1 MKRIWIGIGL
11 LVFLLVAGIWVAEV
25 MEDSH
30 KPGAEDLRRASQLAL
45 EEDWPMAEALSKR
58 ARNKW
63 EKKWRVTASTAD
75 HEPMDEIDGLFAELK
90 VYARAKDEVA
100 YSGTCA
106 HLAELLE
113 AMAQAHVFNWWN
125 LL

>member
-11 LVFLLVAGIWVAEV
+11 LAALLLAGIWVADA

-30 KPGAEDLRRASQLAL
+30 EPGAADLRRASQLAL
-45 EEDWPMAEALSKR
+45 EEDWATAEALTKR
-58 ARNKW
+58 ARDTW
-63 EKKWRVTASTAD
+63 EKRWRVTASFAD
-75 HEPMDEIDGLFAELK
+75 HEPMDEIDGMFAELK
-90 VYARAKDEVA
+90 VYASAKDEIA

-106 HLAELLE
+106 HLAELMD
-113 AMAQAHVFNWWN
+113 AMGKAHSFNWWN

>member
-11 LVFLLVAGIWVAEV
+11 LAALLVAGIWVAES

-30 KPGAEDLRRASQLAL
+30 LPGAQDLRRASELVL
-45 EEDWPMAEALSKR
+45 EEDWSKAEALTKR
-58 ARNKW
+58 ARDKW
-63 EKKWRVTASTAD
+63 EKKWRMTASVAD
-75 HEPMDEIDGLFAELK
+75 HEPMDQIDGMFAELK
-90 VYARAKDEVA
+90 VYAKVKDEVA

-106 HLAELLE
+106 HLAELME
-113 AMAQAHVFNWWN
+113 ALGHAHSFNWWN

>member
-1 MKRIWIGIGL
+1 MKRIWIGIVLLAALLAAGL
-11 LVFLLVAGIWVAEV
+11 WVAEA

-30 KPGAEDLRRASQLAL
+30 IPGAKDLHRASELAL
-45 EEDWPMAEALSKR
+45 EEDWPRAEALTKR
-58 ARNKW
+58 ARDNW
-63 EKKWRVTASTAD
+63 EKKWRVTASFAD

-90 VYARAKDEVA
+90 VYAKAKDEIA

-106 HLAELLE
+106 HLAELME
-113 AMAQAHVFNWWN
+113 AMGEAHAFNWWN

>member
-11 LVFLLVAGIWVAEV
+11 LAALLIGGLWVADA

-30 KPGAEDLRRASQLAL
+30 LPGAKDLRRASELAL
-45 EEDWPMAEALSKR
+45 EEDWLRAEALTGR
-58 ARNKW
+58 AREKW
-63 EKKWRVTASTAD
+63 ERKWRVTASVAD
-75 HEPMDEIDGLFAELK
+75 HEPMDEIDGMFEELK
-90 VYARAKDEVA
+90 TYARARDEVA

-106 HLAELLE
+106 HLAALLE
-113 AMAQAHVFNWWN
+113 AMGHAHSFNWWN